1 MRQPEGGLGSFVR
14 LFEADPDLLR
24 SVPEE
29 KQALLR
35 RTSVPLRMAERES
48 TELSYEGGALGL
60 LILEGVI
67 RRDARL
73 FGRRAVELLG
83 PGDLI
88 RPWQEQESGSVPHE
102 VRWRVLEPARLAV
115 LDPAA
120 APQLTLPEVVD
131 ELLERTVRR
140 AQLLS
145 MQMAIDRTSGVG
157 ARLLLI
163 LWHLAE
169 RWGYREGGEVVLRA
183 PLSQTVLADLVA
195 AERESVNRALAALRG
210 KGLIGC
216 RNDRLWV
223 LHGEP
228 PHELDL
234 ILAQGAA
241 SEALLVGAG

>member
-14 LFEADPDLLR
+14 LFEADPDLLGR
-24 SVPEE
+24 VPEE
-29 KQALLR
+29 KQALLWR
-35 RTSVPLRMAERES
+35 VSVPLLIVEPGS
-48 TELSYEGGALGL
+48 NELGYEGRALGL

-67 RRDARL
+67 RREVTL
-73 FGRRAVELLG
+73 FERRAVELLG
-83 PGDLI
+83 PGDVI
-88 RPWQEQESGSVPHE
+88 RPWQEEMVGSIPH
-102 VRWRVLEPARLAV
+102 VSVWRILQRARLAV
-115 LDPAA
+115 LDPTK
-120 APQLTLPEVVD
+120 APQLTVPGVID

-140 AQLLS
+140 ARLLAV
-145 MQMAIDRTSGVG
+145 QMVIDRTSGVG
-157 ARLLLI
+157 ARLLLM

-210 KGLIGC
+210 KGLI
-216 RNDRLWV
+216 DRREDQLWV

-241 SEALLVGAG
+241 SEALLAGAG